1 LAFNILS
8 LFYNHETIFK
18 YTILPAIPL
27 SLIAVLSLNSQLWV
41 TSTIHH
47 FYIELFAVIFGL
59 VLSFYYI
66 SRARTLNDIFSLF
79 IGIGFLVSAM
89 IDLLHVI
96 VSYVSISDPIFIKYF
111 VPQTW
116 FAGRIFLS
124 SLLTIAI
131 IKYSN
136 LSNEESK
143 LHQSE
148 EEQIEQ
154 KKVNKKLQKRIL
166 FYLLFLSLFSIGVA
180 LASLF
185 LILPASVVDDYSLH
199 RPYEIPPLI
208 LFSVALFFFYKKQ
221 LYKRK
226 DLFYKGLV
234 GYLTLDIFSQ
244 IIMSYS
250 AASFD
255 TAHNIAHVLK
265 DAAYFVN
272 ILALAVS
279 SIQYNTELK
288 KSNEYIS
295 VQNERLKESGKMQKE
310 FINIA
315 AHELRT
321 PIQPIIG
328 LSDMLVSSNEKG
340 SDNQKMAE
348 VIYRNAKKLQR
359 LAEDILDVTKI
370 ESNTLNLKEEN
381 FNMDEVIASTISD
394 YENGTIKGI
403 GELLPTVKIIYRSK
417 DKTYNNDPII
427 VKADKTRINQVLS
440 NLLSNAN
447 KSSIGM
453 EKEGI
458 KYIYVGLRRTTEN
471 NGNPHRIGH
480 DQQQEKQTFAIINVR
495 DQGSGISM
503 DLRKKLFEKFATGSY
518 GGTGLGLF
526 ISKNIIE
533 AHGGKLWF
541 EDNNDGKG
549 VTFYFT
555 LPLRN
560 EKPLRASNEIPVV
573 NQQNKTPSKRNFA
586 SRHVYPAC
594 SKYSIIKRILLV
606 DDDLDIN
613 ITIKKILED
622 NGYFVN
628 VFSNPIS
635 ALKEY
640 QKNLYNLIIL
650 DVKMPHLNGFEL
662 YREIKKIDKS
672 VKFCFLTA
680 GEINLDGNGDIINN
694 NLFLRKPIENDTLLD
709 AIENIKMS

>member
-1 LAFNILS
+1 M
-8 LFYNHETIFK
+8 
-18 YTILPAIPL
+18 
-27 SLIAVLSLNSQLWV
+27 V
-41 TSTIHH
+41 
-47 FYIELFAVIFGL
+47 FGV

-66 SRARTLNDIFSLF
+66 SRARMLNDVFSLF
-79 IGIGFLVSAM
+79 IGIGFLVSAI

-96 VSYVSISDPIFIKYF
+96 ISYVAISDPVFIKYF
-111 VPQTW
+111 IPQTW

-124 SLLTIAI
+124 TLLAIAI

-136 LSNEESK
+136 LSKWESE
-143 LHQSE
+143 LYQSE

-154 KKVNKKLQKRIL
+154 KQANKKLQKKIL
-166 FYLLFLSLFSIGVA
+166 FYIILLSLFSIGIA

-185 LILPASVVDDYSLH
+185 LILPASVIDDYSLH

-250 AASFD
+250 ATSFD

-272 ILALAVS
+272 IVALAVS
-279 SIQYNTELK
+279 SLQYNVELK
-288 KSNEYIS
+288 KSNDHVRI
-295 VQNERLKESGKMQKE
+295 QNEKLKESGKMQKE
-310 FINIA
+310 FINVA

-328 LSDMLVSSNEKG
+328 LSDMLVSSNDKG

-359 LAEDILDVTKI
+359 LAEDILDVSKI
-370 ESNTLNLKEEN
+370 ESNTLNLKVEK
-381 FNMDEVIASTISD
+381 FNICDLVSSTISD
-394 YENGTIKGI
+394 FENGGI
-403 GELLPTVKIIYRSK
+403 RGVGELLPSVKIIYK
-417 DKTYNNDPII
+417 AKGQPINYDPVI
-427 VKADKTRINQVLS
+427 VEADKTRISQVLS

-447 KSSIGM
+447 KSSIGGA
-453 EKEGI
+453 EESI
-458 KYIYVGLRRTTEN
+458 KFIRIDLKRLGEDGDGLRYQKTN
-471 NGNPHRIGH
+471 HRH
-480 DQQQEKQTFAIINVR
+480 EKQRFVIVSVR
-495 DQGSGISM
+495 DQGSGISTE
-503 DLRKKLFEKFATGSY
+503 LRKKLFEKFATGSY

-533 AHGGKLWF
+533 SHGGKLWF
-541 EDNNDGKG
+541 EDNEDGKG

-555 LPLRN
+555 LPIVN
-560 EKPLRASNEIPVV
+560 EQPLKSIDYFHIPKGQK
-573 NQQNKTPSKRNFA
+573 NITIKKNILSKID
-586 SRHVYPAC
+586 HHDH
-594 SKYSIIKRILLV
+594 SKYNDIKKILLV

-613 ITIKKILED
+613 ITLKKVLED
-622 NGYFVN
+622 NGYIVN
-628 VFSNPIS
+628 AFSNPLD

-640 QKNLYNLIIL
+640 KRNTYNLLIL
-650 DVKMPHLNGFEL
+650 DIKMPHMSGFEL
-662 YREIKKIDKS
+662 YGEIRKMDNK
-672 VKFCFLTA
+672 VKVCFLTA
-680 GEINLDGNGDIINN
+680 GEISPDNNREIIVN
-694 NLFLRKPIENDTLLD
+694 NLFLRKPIENEALLE
-709 AIENIKMS
+709 AIENIREP